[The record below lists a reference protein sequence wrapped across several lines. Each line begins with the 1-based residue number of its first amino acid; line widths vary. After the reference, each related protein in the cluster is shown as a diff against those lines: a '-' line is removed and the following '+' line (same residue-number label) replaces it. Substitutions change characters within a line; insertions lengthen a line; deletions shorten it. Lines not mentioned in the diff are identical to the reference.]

1 MPGGIFFDLSVNN
14 VSMEANILLRQGYK
28 HFSPPPE
35 TECYRIGRHVYE
47 GDFPMSLDEI
57 KKEFTEQVKLRAY
70 DDKYI
75 DKGEEREILQLA
87 LTRGVTVDSARSAL
101 GQVCESNGYVL
112 ESSVLR
118 EVKELLEIQAGND
131 GKIDQKEFNDAVAL
145 AKRKTQGKK
154 NDVAVKRMVCE
165 IIDDNAFKIKT
176 GMFSNWYAGVK
187 KEIGLT

>member
-1 MPGGIFFDLSVNN
+1 MPGGIFFDLSANN
-14 VSMEANILLRQGYK
+14 VSIVANILLRQGYK